1 MVVLAI
7 VTWNSRAQDPED
19 KKDDK
24 LAEDRSWRLE
34 EQHLA
39 YSSN

>member
-19 KKDDK
+19 KNDK

-39 YSSN
+39 YSRN